1 MFFLRCKCCSDN
13 DLVYG
18 LSPNQN
24 LTYNIN
30 FNITVKAGGYEFDMV
45 TVYEIDCKLKVK
57 TSL

>member
-45 TVYEIDCKLKVK
+45 TVYEIDCKLKE
-57 TSL
+57 